1 MMAGM
6 ESVDPLPGPFFRTG
20 SAAHLLALL
29 GCVIVVAVFYLAG
42 DRARRAGDVGRM
54 RWLRLVAGW
63 GCLVAWLVNTA
74 FWCLPGRF
82 DWSISLPLQFCN
94 LANLI
99 GAAAVLGRGRYW
111 KTILYFWMPTLCL
124 WAFLT
129 PVLRGGPAT
138 LEYWIF
144 WGYHVFIPLA
154 LAEVLAV
161 QGYRPG
167 WADFRAAWVF
177 TVVYM
182 AALALLDHRFG
193 WNYGFVGPS
202 KPDTATL
209 IDFLGPYPWRL
220 LSMIAVGSGLF
231 LLALFPGLR
240 AGKPPR

>member
-1 MMAGM
+1 MPVM
-6 ESVDPLPGPFFRTG
+6 ELADPPSGQHFQSG
-20 SAAHLLALL
+20 SAAHWLALGACL
-29 GCVIVVAVFYLAG
+29 LLVVSFALAG
-42 DRARRAGDVGRM
+42 HRARRAGDEKAM
-54 RWLRLVAGW
+54 RSLRLVAGW
-63 GCLVAWLVNTA
+63 GCLVAWVVNTA

-138 LEYWIF
+138 VEFWIF

-167 WADFRAAWVF
+167 WADFRGAWLF
-177 TVVYM
+177 TVGYM
-182 AALALLDHRFG
+182 AALAVLDHRFG

-220 LSMIAVGSGLF
+220 LSMIGVGTGLF
-231 LLALFPGLR
+231 LLVLLPGLQP
-240 AGKPPR
+240 GKRTG